1 MRTLLLLM
9 PRRAMT
15 FKRTGPKAAI
25 LAAFLLFNCT
35 AVQQQKAQRPATDD
49 LHFHNLQVLPQN
61 ITRDELMT
69 TMRRFN
75 QALGVECNYCHVFRQ
90 GDDGRPQPDFPSDE
104 KREKHAGR
112 VMIRMTQRINEGYIS
127 KIPDA
132 HVEVTCWTCHRGE
145 VQPAIA
151 ASLPASER

>member
-1 MRTLLLLM
+1 
-9 PRRAMT
+9 MT

-35 AVQQQKAQRPATDD
+35 TVQQQKSQPPATDD
-49 LHFHNLQVLPQN
+49 LHFRNLRVLPQN

-69 TMRRFN
+69 TMQRFN

-90 GDDGRPQPDFPSDE
+90 GADGRPDADFPSDE
-104 KREKHAGR
+104 KREKDAAR

-132 HVEVTCWTCHRGE
+132 HVVVTCWTCHRGE
-145 VQPAIA
+145 AQPAIPP
-151 ASLPASER
+151 SLPSRSAG